1 MTHGDKHKANGQ
13 SCPSCAGKQI
23 RVFHEIRAVPVNSV
37 MNCHTREHALSFPR
51 GDILLGLCGQCGFIY
66 NTAFEGEKV
75 RYAMGCEESQGYSPT
90 FNAFAE
96 KLARDLV
103 NKYRLHDKKIIE
115 IGCGKGQFLKLI
127 CTLGNNAGV
136 GFDPAYMPG
145 RDHSEQPGQNIRF
158 IKDYYSEKYAD
169 YHGDFICCRMT
180 LEHINDTA
188 AMVRTVRKSIGDR
201 PDTVAFFQ
209 VPDVTR
215 IMQDCA
221 FEDIYYE
228 HCSYFSPGS
237 LARLFHSAGFDVL
250 DLQRE
255 YEDQYVCIEAKPTGR
270 PRDIEH
276 PLCEPVSAMSQL
288 AAGFE
293 KKYPAVLNAWRTRL
307 KAYRQQSQKVVIWGG
322 GSKGVAFLSALG
334 GSAAI
339 NYVVDINP
347 YRQKTYMAGTGQ
359 QIVAPAFL
367 KELRPDVVIIMNSIY
382 RDEIQQ
388 ELNRLGLSPM
398 LRTLDQP
405 EATV

>member
-1 MTHGDKHKANGQ
+1 MNQENNNSAKHPA
-13 SCPSCAGKQI
+13 CPSCAGKQI
-23 RVFHEIRAVPVNSV
+23 RVFHEIRDVPVNSV
-37 MNCHTREHALSFPR
+37 MNCHTREQSLSFPR

-66 NTAFEGEKV
+66 NTAFEAEKV
-75 RYAMGCEESQGYSPT
+75 RYATGCEESQGYSPT

-96 KLARDLV
+96 KLARGLV
-103 NKYRLHDKKIIE
+103 DKYRLQNKKIIE
-115 IGCGKGQFLKLI
+115 IGCGKGQFLKLL
-127 CTLGNNAGV
+127 CAMGNNAGI
-136 GFDPAYMPG
+136 GFDPVYIPG
-145 RDHSEQPGQNIRF
+145 RDDDELPGQNIEF

-169 YHGDFICCRMT
+169 FQGDFICCRMT
-180 LEHINDTA
+180 LEHISDTA

-201 PDTVAFFQ
+201 PDTIAFFQ

-215 IMQDCA
+215 ILQDCA

-237 LARLFHSAGFDVL
+237 LARLFHSEGFDVL

-255 YEDQYVCIEAKPTGR
+255 YDDQYVCIEAKPADR

-276 PLCEPVSAMSQL
+276 PLCEPVSAMNRL

-293 KKYPAVLNAWRTRL
+293 TKYPEMLNTWLAEL
-307 KAYRQQSQKVVIWGG
+307 KELRQQSQNVVIWGG

-334 GSAAI
+334 ASAAI
-339 NYVVDINP
+339 DYVVDINP
-347 YRQKTYMAGTGQ
+347 HRQQTYMAGTGQ

-367 KELRPDVVIIMNSIY
+367 KELRPDAVIIMNSIY

-388 ELNRLGLSPM
+388 ELTRLELSPV

-405 EATV
+405 EMTV